1 MGLFYEKQKEWN
13 KALGYY
19 QEAFMEVTEK
29 DERKDIEDS
38 FKRVRSKMKQKQAY
52 TYFITE

>member
-1 MGLFYEKQKEWN
+1 
-13 KALGYY
+13 
-19 QEAFMEVTEK
+19 MEVTEK

-52 TYFITE
+52 LYFITE